1 MSHEEELREAYI
13 AGFMKSTAGWNG
25 EISDTRGDTPK
36 LLDIGFR
43 AFMRGLDRRRSGD
56 FREVVKVV
64 IMEATD
70 NA

>member
-1 MSHEEELREAYI
+1 MPHDEELREAYI

-25 EISDTRGDTPK
+25 EKRDSRDDTPK
-36 LLDIGFR
+36 MLDIGFR
-43 AFMRGLDRRRSGD
+43 AFMRGLDRRRRGD